1 MEDMAILSICLDTN
15 ILIDTLRGDQKTVKQ
30 IKEIEASGNILST
43 TTINA
48 FELYYGAEKTENRER
63 NKEAV
68 RKLLKRLLIYDF
80 TEKASEK
87 AGEIAAN
94 LEAEGKTIDYRD
106 NLIGA
111 TALINEST
119 IFTKDTN
126 HFERIPHLKLQ
137 M

>member
-15 ILIDTLRGDQKTVKQ
+15 ILIDTLRGDEETVKR
-30 IKEIEASGNILST
+30 IREIETSGNILST

-48 FELYYGAEKTENRER
+48 FELYYGAEKTEKRER

-68 RKLLKRLLIYDF
+68 RKLLERLLIYDF
-80 TEKASEK
+80 TEKASER

-94 LEAEGKTIDYRD
+94 LEAEGKTIDFRD
-106 NLIGA
+106 ILIGA
-111 TALINEST
+111 TAIINEST
-119 IFTKDTN
+119 IFTKDIN

-137 M
+137 V

>member
-15 ILIDTLRGDQKTVKQ
+15 ILIDTLRGDQETIKQ
-30 IKEIEASGNILST
+30 IKEIETSGNILST

-94 LEAEGKTIDYRD
+94 LEAEGKTIDFRD
-106 NLIGA
+106 ILIGA

-119 IFTKDTN
+119 IFTKDIN
-126 HFERIPHLKLQ
+126 HFERIPDLKLQ
-137 M
+137 V

>member
-15 ILIDTLRGDQKTVKQ
+15 ILIDTLRGDQETVKQ
-30 IKEIEASGNILST
+30 IKEIETSGNILST

-94 LEAEGKTIDYRD
+94 LEAEGKTIEFRD
-106 NLIGA
+106 ILIGA

-126 HFERIPHLKLQ
+126 HFERIPDLKLQ
-137 M
+137 V